1 MLCWTGKKTDHLRL
15 KVFDSDFSNEDDF
28 MGGASIS
35 LEGLLDDGDAKDEAK
50 GAFIEVPLDSTITS
64 KTHSDLDSE
73 DLPKHEYKKLA
84 VDGEKAKKGGGGGG
98 TASGAAAGGLSFS
111 GILSQ
116 VTGAKEQGKLYCRL
130 VWVAIDS

>member
-1 MLCWTGKKTDHLRL
+1 MLCWTGKKEDRLRL

-35 LEGLLDDGDAKDEAK
+35 LEGILDDADAKDEGK
-50 GAFIEVPLDSTITS
+50 GTFIEIPLDSTITS

-73 DLPKHEYKKLA
+73 DLPKHEYKALA
-84 VDGEKAKKGGGGGG
+84 VAAGKATNAGAK
-98 TASGAAAGGLSFS
+98 TAAAGVGVATGLSFS

-116 VTGAKEQGKLYCRL
+116 VTGAEEKGKLYCRL